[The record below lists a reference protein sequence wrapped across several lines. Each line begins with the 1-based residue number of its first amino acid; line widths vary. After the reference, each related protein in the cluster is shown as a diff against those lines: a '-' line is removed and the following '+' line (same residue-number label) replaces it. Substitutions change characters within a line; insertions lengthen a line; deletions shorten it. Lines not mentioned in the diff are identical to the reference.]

1 MIKLCNWKGGRELM
15 EEVVGFLMFI
25 IVGMVV
31 NVLIRW

>member
-1 MIKLCNWKGGRELM
+1 MIKLCNWKGAYELM